1 MEEIFKQEL
10 NDMPLDMLLGAAGAY
25 ADLYNRLLEIEDND
39 YNVSGFIDYKEEVKD
54 KMIKLTEAVNKRF
67 QDMEELKNV

>member
-1 MEEIFKQEL
+1 MEEIFNQEI

-25 ADLYNRLLEIEDND
+25 ADIYNIIVNHEACK
-39 YNVSGFIDYKEEVKD
+39 GPIDSLVKD
-54 KMIKLTEAVNKRF
+54 KMIRLTDAVNKRF

>member
-10 NDMPLDMLLGAAGAY
+10 NDMPLDMLLGAASAY
-25 ADLYNRLLEIEDND
+25 ADIYNILISHEACK
-39 YNVSGFIDYKEEVKD
+39 GPIDSLVRD
-54 KMIKLTEAVNKRF
+54 KMIRLTETVNKRF

>member
-1 MEEIFKQEL
+1 MEEVFKQEL
-10 NDMPLDMLLGAAGAY
+10 TDMPLDMLLGAAGAY
-25 ADLYNRLLEIEDND
+25 ADIYNMIISHEACK
-39 YNVSGFIDYKEEVKD
+39 GPIDSLVRD

>member
-1 MEEIFKQEL
+1 MEEIFNQKI

-25 ADLYNRLLEIEDND
+25 ADIYNMLISYE
-39 YNVSGFIDYKEEVKD
+39 VCQGPIDSLVKD
-54 KMIKLTEAVNKRF
+54 KMIRLTEAVNKRF